1 MERQPVVA
9 MADYTANATYV
20 KRAWDLSDR
29 YVVAATI
36 QSAGSDF
43 ADIIRGLVPSMI
55 L

>member
-20 KRAWDLSDR
+20 KRASDLSDR

-36 QSAGSDF
+36 QVPGATS
-43 ADIIRGLVPSMI
+43 ADIIRGSSRR
-55 L
+55 